1 MLITFILCS
10 CTKSNSKD
18 CGEKICTT
26 EFRMVTVKFS
36 DETGKTI
43 IVKDFSAINKRTGK
57 AMASSGQSD
66 PASYVVASDSNK
78 GDLSE
83 SGDVILV
90 SATNPQTDQK
100 KQAEFVIGGGP
111 CACHISKI
119 SGPDLIVF

>member
-1 MLITFILCS
+1 MI
-10 CTKSNSKD
+10 
-18 CGEKICTT
+18 
-26 EFRMVTVKFS
+26 TVKFS

-43 IVKDFSAINKRTGK
+43 IVKEFSAINKRTGK
-57 AMASSGQSD
+57 EMASSGQSD
-66 PASYVVASDSNK
+66 SANYVVASDSNK

-100 KQAEFVIGGGP
+100 KQAEFVIGSGP